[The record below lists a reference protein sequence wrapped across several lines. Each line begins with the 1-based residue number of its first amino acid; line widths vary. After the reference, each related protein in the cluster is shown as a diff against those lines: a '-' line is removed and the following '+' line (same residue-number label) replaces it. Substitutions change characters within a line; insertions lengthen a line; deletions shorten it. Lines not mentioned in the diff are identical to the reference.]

1 VKFLYFFISGV
12 KRSKKLNKDKIELI
26 DQIACDRNNVYGSDY
41 FIPLS
46 LLLTILQYPYTA
58 GKEMSLIR
66 LHVVNV
72 DLKYIIS
79 SPNEIISRGM

>member
-1 VKFLYFFISGV
+1 MTFTGACEVLVLLHIRCKEE
-12 KRSKKLNKDKIELI
+12 KKLNKDKIELI

-66 LHVVNV
+66 LHIVHVETV
-72 DLKYIIS
+72 A
-79 SPNEIISRGM
+79 